1 MGGDDRALTIDFHL
15 MIDKQMNLI
24 LFLCF
29 YYEAILNQQC
39 QDYYEKEFFDFA
51 ETIKLIYH
59 NRSFIEVLAPFFYLY
74 NIQLHLLFIVDLL

>member
-29 YYEAILNQQC
+29 YFEASLNLQF
-39 QDYYEKEFFDFA
+39 QDFHVKEFFDSV

-59 NRSFIEVLAPFFYLY
+59 N
-74 NIQLHLLFIVDLL
+74 